1 MKPKIHAFRRPAANA
16 LMIIEARLGLMGL
29 LILPVEVIGCVS
41 WVDFFSSQRF

>member
-1 MKPKIHAFRRPAANA
+1 
-16 LMIIEARLGLMGL
+16 MIIEARLGLTGL